1 MYKKFIATLFTTAQN
16 SNHVFVSNKMDKYIL
31 VDVYNVAVHS
41 DKHEEITCI
50 HNIYESHKSNVC
62 MKEARYKIIH
72 GG

>member
-1 MYKKFIATLFTTAQN
+1 
-16 SNHVFVSNKMDKYIL
+16 MDKYIL